1 MSFLDRALRMGEAK
15 KFKSYEQRVGR
26 INLFEEELELESDQ
40 ELRERADGLR
50 ERARDGEPL
59 DELLYE
65 CFAIV
70 REAGKRTM
78 GMRHFDVQ
86 MIGGMVLHDGAI
98 AEMKTGEG
106 KTLTATLPVVLN
118 SLGGRGV
125 HVVTVNDYLARRDAM
140 WMKPIYDLLGVSV
153 GVLQNMQPYE
163 EKRDAYACDVT
174 YGTNSEFGFD
184 YLRDNMATTL
194 DEKVQHGGR
203 EKPEEGKSPYHT
215 FGIVDEVD
223 NILIDEARTPLII
236 SGAPEQAADLYA
248 KFAVLARQMQPGK
261 TPEGMDPRT
270 KKEFV
275 ADFDYEFEEK
285 HKTVSVTEQGV
296 AKAERF
302 LGVDHLYRA
311 ENGPLVNHL
320 IQALKAESLFKR
332 DDDYAV
338 IDGEVKIVDEF
349 TGRILEGRRWSEGL
363 HQAIEAKEGVRV
375 QEENQTLATITLQ
388 NYFRMYD
395 KLAGMTGTAI
405 TEANEFMKIYEL
417 AVVQIPTNKPMVRSD
432 HNDQVY
438 KTKDGK
444 WEAVV
449 REIKARNEIGQPV
462 LVGTISVEVSE
473 LLSSN
478 LKREGIQHTVLNA
491 KPEYAEREGETIAE
505 AGAPGAVTIAT
516 NMAGRGVD
524 IKLGGNEEHLAR
536 LEVAKLGLQPGDPD
550 YEQHYETVLPSIQ
563 ERIEGLR
570 AQVLEAGGL
579 FILGTERHE
588 SRRIDNQ
595 LRGRS
600 GRQGDAGESRF
611 FLSAQDDLV
620 RLFAGERIYKILDR
634 LGTTDDEGNEEPIE
648 AGMLSKQIEKAQ
660 KKVEEQHFL
669 QRKHTL
675 EYDDVLNQQREVIYN
690 YRDEI
695 LEGRD
700 MSDAAREEVANL
712 IERLVE
718 EYTAGDFVE
727 DWDVE
732 GLVRRVQEI
741 LPESPTLD
749 EVDPETAD
757 REELIHLV
765 QEEAATQY
773 ARREQELG
781 DELMRALE
789 RFLLL
794 QIIDQRWK
802 EHLYDMDYLRE
813 GIHLRGFAQI
823 EPLVAY
829 KNEAFELFR
838 DLMNSIWADYA
849 QMVFHVQVTPMDENG
864 QPIPAPGAVSSPST
878 ASSSAASTRTSR
890 SAATTRAGA
899 GAARSSRSATGHRN
913 TRRLSGSAGAALDA
927 TCAGR
932 QCLEPQRLGAARGNP
947 NEGEIMLSRTI
958 KTRRVLALACVAVL
972 SLAAFTAVAI
982 AAHSHSARKSV
993 PLLQGQTKTVSVRY
1007 PFALKFAGA
1016 RYRCTAVAS
1025 GAARRRVRILSRGSA
1040 LGGTVCRVK
1049 AKNTSAVQGLDG
1061 TAKLTVIATT
1071 IH

>member
-1 MSFLDRALRMGEAK
+1 MSILDRALRIGEAK
-15 KFKSYEQRVGR
+15 RFKTYEERVGR
-26 INLFEEELELESDQ
+26 INAFEPELEHYTDA
-40 ELRERADGLR
+40 ELREAVDELR
-50 ERARDGEPL
+50 TRARAGESL

-65 CFAIV
+65 CFALV
-70 REAGKRTM
+70 REAAKRTL

-86 MIGGMVLHDGAI
+86 LIGGMVLHDGAI

-106 KTLTATLPVVLN
+106 KTLTATLAVALN
-118 SLGGRGV
+118 SLAGRGV

-140 WMKPIYDLLGVSV
+140 WMKPIYDMLGVTV

-163 EKRDAYACDVT
+163 EKRAAYAADVT

-184 YLRDNMATTL
+184 YLRDNMATTME
-194 DEKVQHGGR
+194 EKVQHGGR
-203 EKPEEGKSPYHT
+203 PKPEEGKSPYHT
-215 FGIVDEVD
+215 YAIVDEVD

-248 KFAVLARQMQPGK
+248 KFARLARQLQPGK

-275 ADFDYEFEEK
+275 ADFDYEFDEK
-285 HKTVSVTEQGV
+285 HKTISVTERGV

-302 LGVDHLYRA
+302 LGIDHLYRA
-311 ENGPLVNHL
+311 ENGHLVNHL
-320 IQALKAESLFKR
+320 IQALKAESLYKR
-332 DDDYAV
+332 DVDYAV
-338 IDGEVKIVDEF
+338 IDGEVKIIDEF

-363 HQAIEAKEGVRV
+363 HQAVEAKEGVRV

-395 KLAGMTGTAI
+395 KLAGMTGTAL
-405 TEANEFMKIYEL
+405 TEATEFMKIYDL
-417 AVVQIPTNKPMVRSD
+417 PVVQIPTNRPMIRSD

-438 KTKDGK
+438 KTKEGK
-444 WEAVV
+444 WSAVI
-449 REIKARNEIGQPV
+449 REIETRHNNGQPV

-473 LLSSN
+473 LLSER
-478 LKREGIQHTVLNA
+478 LKRKGIQHTVLNA
-491 KPEYAEREGETIAE
+491 KPEHAEREGETIAE

-536 LEVAKLGLQPGDPD
+536 LEVAKLGLSPGDPE
-550 YEQHYETVLPSIQ
+550 YEEHYAKVLPEIQ
-563 ERIEGLR
+563 RRVEEARQR
-570 AQVLEAGGL
+570 VLEAGGL

-595 LRGRS
+595 LRGRA
-600 GRQGDAGESRF
+600 GRQGDPGESRF

-620 RLFAGERIYKILDR
+620 RLFAGEKIYRILDR
-634 LGTTDDEGNEEPIE
+634 LGTVDDEGNEEPIE
-648 AGMLSKQIEKAQ
+648 AGMLTKQIEKAQ

-669 QRKHTL
+669 MRKHTL
-675 EYDDVLNQQREVIYN
+675 EYDDVLNQQREVIYT

-700 MSDAAREEVANL
+700 MSEAAREEIAGL

-732 GLVRRVQEI
+732 GLLRRIEEI
-741 LPESPTLD
+741 FTPGEAIAD
-749 EVDPETAD
+749 IDPDRAD
-757 REELIHLV
+757 REELTQRL
-765 QEEAATQY
+765 QEEALAQY
-773 ARREQELG
+773 DRREQELG
-781 DELMRALE
+781 SELMRALE

-794 QIIDQRWK
+794 QIIDQRWR

-838 DLMNSIWADYA
+838 DLMNSIWGDFAR
-849 QMVFHVQVTPMDENG
+849 MIFHVEVTVEG
-864 QPIPAPGAVSSPST
+864 QGADGGPPPPISRRRPSPG
-878 ASSSAASTRTSR
+878 SSSSTGGRSVTYSGGGMAQPSALAMAA
-890 SAATTRAGA
+890 AGA
-899 GAARSSRSATGHRN
+899 GAAE
-913 TRRLSGSAGAALDA
+913 
-927 TCAGR
+927 GR
-932 QCLEPQRLGAARGNP
+932 GTEEPVAPQV
-947 NEGEIMLSRTI
+947 EQ
-958 KTRRVLALACVAVL
+958 RRVDETQQLGRNDPCWCG
-972 SLAAFTAVAI
+972 SG
-982 AAHSHSARKSV
+982 RKF
-993 PLLQGQTKTVSVRY
+993 K
-1007 PFALKFAGA
+1007 KCHGA
-1016 RYRCTAVAS
+1016 
-1025 GAARRRVRILSRGSA
+1025 
-1040 LGGTVCRVK
+1040 
-1049 AKNTSAVQGLDG
+1049 
-1061 TAKLTVIATT
+1061 
-1071 IH
+1071 